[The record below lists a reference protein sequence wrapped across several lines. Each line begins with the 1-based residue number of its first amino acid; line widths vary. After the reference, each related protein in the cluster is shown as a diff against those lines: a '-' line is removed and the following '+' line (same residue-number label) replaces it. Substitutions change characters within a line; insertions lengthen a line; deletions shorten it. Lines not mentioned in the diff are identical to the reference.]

1 MSIRLEILPHQE
13 EALETIET
21 VLNDVKVSYNEN
33 SFENPTIDTEDSQ
46 IEKNIKYIWN
56 QSYQLTGL
64 PKIPQTMRKAY
75 KEDNPLGIDIKME
88 TGTGKTYV
96 YTRLMYELRKFGF
109 FKFIIL
115 VPSTPIKEGTRNFIE
130 SDYAKD
136 HFNDL
141 FPNINLELN
150 VLDPQKNTKKGRKM
164 IPTAISNF
172 AKGSR
177 LEKNKINALLTTS
190 SMLMSKATMA
200 KDDYDQ
206 TLLGEFTQPYEAL
219 RNTKPIVIIDEP
231 HRFKRENV
239 AYKTIIDELD
249 PQMIFRFG
257 ATFPDLPKN
266 QGKDY
271 NNLIY
276 NLGAARAFNEGL
288 VKGVAHQTIENIDE
302 EDGKIKFTSWEGR
315 GSKKILSFR
324 DEKTNKTQKLK
335 INDDLGII
343 SPSFSGI
350 TIDKIGKTDDENISS
365 GVTLS
370 NGMILT
376 PKDIIYSSVYS
387 ETYQDMMIQQAI
399 KNHFKIEWQNFN
411 RNEKIKTLSLF
422 FIDSIYSFR
431 AEDSKPGSLRL
442 KFEKYLLIDLDK
454 IIDKLVNKKTKTK
467 REEEYL
473 SYLYATKN
481 NIEYASGGYFAED
494 NSTKD
499 EDIKEEVEEI
509 LRDKQKLLSFKNDD
523 GSWNIRR
530 FIFSKWTLKEGWD
543 NPNVFQIVKLRSS
556 GSETSKLQEVGRGLR
571 LPVDE
576 YGNRISD
583 EQFYLTYLI
592 DFSEV
597 DFAKNLVNEIN
608 DAEGSNL
615 NVRELILDVAEKRNI
630 NPDELAMKL
639 MKDGYID
646 TDKNIY
652 LENIDKFYSEYPEFN
667 QGIKPGIII
676 DSTSK
681 KEVVNIRKDR
691 FQMIKLLWET
701 INHKY
706 YLKLEDTPDEELIKV
721 IEDIFSNDEDSIFET
736 NRVNVW
742 ESRTR
747 NNPVGEVVLDKGI
760 TDSYEIYESIPYN
773 EFLKRINKNTG
784 LPLPIIHQGIVNF
797 SRKDTLPKNFLNNKV
812 ADNFINKFKDWYI
825 HAYNS
830 HYSYER
836 LNIDRK
842 ETALTDVNGQ
852 VKDYIIQGNLG
863 IYKDESLK
871 TPESFLYD
879 TVIFDSPKEKQTI
892 VSSGDSN
899 LSDAVIAFGKIPRQ
913 SIQVPLYFG
922 GTTSPDFMYLLKD
935 GDDYRLGLII
945 ETKDVDK
952 DEDLRGVE
960 KHKISAAKKFFET
973 MKADGINVEFKKQ
986 FKRDQVYTM
995 IEGLFKD
1002 NI

>member
-387 ETYQDMMIQQAI
+387 ETYQDMMLQQAI

-431 AEDSKPGSLRL
+431 AEDGKPGSLRL
-442 KFEKYLLIDLDK
+442 KFDNYLSIELNK
-454 IIDKLVNKKTKTK
+454 IIDKLENKISKSN

-473 SYLYATKN
+473 SYLYATKD
-481 NIEYASGGYFAED
+481 NIEHTSGGYFSED

-499 EDIKEEVEEI
+499 DDIKKEVDEI
-509 LRDKQKLLSFKNDD
+509 LRDKQRLLSFKNDD

-556 GSETSKLQEVGRGLR
+556 GSEISKLQEVGRGLR

-576 YGNRISD
+576 YGNRVSG

-597 DFAKNLVNEIN
+597 DFAKNLINEIN
-608 DAEGSNL
+608 DAEGGNL

-652 LENIDKFYSEYPEFN
+652 LENIDK
-667 QGIKPGIII
+667 
-676 DSTSK
+676 
-681 KEVVNIRKDR
+681 
-691 FQMIKLLWET
+691 
-701 INHKY
+701 
-706 YLKLEDTPDEELIKV
+706 
-721 IEDIFSNDEDSIFET
+721 
-736 NRVNVW
+736 
-742 ESRTR
+742 
-747 NNPVGEVVLDKGI
+747 GI
-760 TDSYEIYESIPYN
+760 TDSYEIYENIPYN
-773 EFLKRINKNTG
+773 ELLKRINKNTG

-797 SRKDTLPKNFLNNKV
+797 SRKDKLPKNFLNNKV

-995 IEGLFKD
+995 VEGLFKD
-1002 NI
+1002 KI